1 VIRLK
6 NLLGAVKAEH
16 QLTTQSEL
24 AALLSQNELLIQQI
38 QTADAR
44 HWVHFAKNTFDGWYC
59 IRTPMLSTFEV
70 YYQERG
76 QNCWG
81 EDVFTEQSEAI
92 AAVIFMSGVWDQV
105 PLALSK

>member
-1 VIRLK
+1 MITLK
-6 NLLGAVKAEH
+6 KLLGTVKAEH
-16 QLTTQSEL
+16 QITTQSEL
-24 AALLSQNELLIQQI
+24 AALLSQNQLLVQQI
-38 QTADAR
+38 QTADAQ

-81 EDVFTEQSEAI
+81 EDVFTDQSEAI
-92 AAVIFMSGVWDQV
+92 AAVIFMSGVWDI
-105 PLALSK
+105 

>member
-1 VIRLK
+1 MITLK
-6 NLLGAVKAEH
+6 NLLEAIKAEH
-16 QLTTQSEL
+16 QIITQNEL
-24 AALLSQNELLIQQI
+24 AALLTQNELLVQQI
-38 QTADAR
+38 QTADAQ

-81 EDVFTEQSEAI
+81 EDVFTEQSEAK
-92 AAVIFMSGVWDQV
+92 AAVIFMSGIWDI
-105 PLALSK
+105 

>member
-1 VIRLK
+1 MIRLK
-6 NLLGAVKAEH
+6 NLLEAVKAEH
-16 QLTTQSEL
+16 QIITQSEL
-24 AALLSQNELLIQQI
+24 AALLSQNELLVQQI
-38 QTADAR
+38 QTADAQ

-76 QNCWG
+76 QNYWG

-92 AAVIFMSGVWDQV
+92 ATVIFMSGIWEQA
-105 PLALSK
+105 P

>member
-1 VIRLK
+1 MIRLK

-16 QLTTQSEL
+16 QITTQSEL
-24 AALLSQNELLIQQI
+24 AALLSQNEILVQQI
-38 QTADAR
+38 QTADAQ
-44 HWVHFAKNTFDGWYC
+44 HWVHFAKNTFDGWYY

>member
-1 VIRLK
+1 MITLK
-6 NLLGAVKAEH
+6 NLLGTVKAEH
-16 QLTTQSEL
+16 QITTQSEL
-24 AALLSQNELLIQQI
+24 AALLAQNEILVQQI
-38 QTADAR
+38 QTADAQ
-44 HWVHFAKNTFDGWYC
+44 HWVHFAKNTFDGWCC
-59 IRTPMLSTFEV
+59 IRTPILNTFHA

-105 PLALSK
+105 T

>member
-1 VIRLK
+1 MITLK

-16 QLTTQSEL
+16 QITTQSEL

-38 QTADAR
+38 QTADAQ

-59 IRTPMLSTFEV
+59 IRTPTLSTFEV

-92 AAVIFMSGVWDQV
+92 VAVIFMSGVWDQV
-105 PLALSK
+105 T